1 MQNDIS
7 QVNKLQQASSP
18 NNFINK
24 DIVTANNQVSNTG
37 DVKRLSIIIPAYNEE
52 KTIAKILDRINEVIL
67 LRNIEKEVI
76 VVNDCSKDNTEAA
89 IHNYL
94 NITPNLTI
102 NYFKYI
108 KHEVNQGKGAAI
120 HTGIVMAT
128 GDYLLVQDAD
138 LEYDPGEYNTLLKP
152 IVLGSADV
160 VYGSRFIGGNPHRIL
175 FFWHSIGNRVLT
187 LLSNMFSNLN
197 LTDME
202 TGYKVFRTSII
213 QKIYLHEKRF
223 GFEPEVTQKVSM
235 IPGIRIYEVGI
246 SYYGR
251 TFAEGKK
258 IGWKDGFRAIYCIL
272 KYGLFNN
279 QLHIQKVEKG
289 ILVRMGDSVTL
300 SGVEE

>member
-1 MQNDIS
+1 MRTTES
-7 QVNKLQQASSP
+7 QVNTHVSVSQVQPDINNDASSYNEY
-18 NNFINK
+18 NNGSTSQTI
-24 DIVTANNQVSNTG
+24 
-37 DVKRLSIIIPAYNEE
+37 KRLSIIIPAYNEE
-52 KTIAKILDRINEVIL
+52 KTISLILDRINEVKL

-76 VVNDCSKDNTEAA
+76 IVNDCSTDKTEAA
-89 IHNYL
+89 LQHYMTN
-94 NITPNLTI
+94 TPNLTI

-120 HTGIVMAT
+120 HTGIAQAT
-128 GDYLLVQDAD
+128 GEYLLVQDAD

-160 VYGSRFIGGNPHRIL
+160 VYGSRFMGGNPHRIL

-187 LLSNMFSNLN
+187 FLSNMMSNLN

-202 TGYKVFRTSII
+202 TGYKVFRTAII
-213 QKIYLHEKRF
+213 QRIYLHEKRF
-223 GFEPEVTQKVSM
+223 GFEPEVTQKISM
-235 IPGIRIYEVGI
+235 VPGIRIYEVGI

-258 IGWKDGFRAIYCIL
+258 IGWRDGFRAIYCIV

-279 QLHIQKVEKG
+279 QLFRKPSDIKVPAQTVG
-289 ILVRMGDSVTL
+289 
-300 SGVEE
+300 